1 MFFEIVLFDGRILC
15 FSRNDLLVNWILF
28 FKFYLQKIV
37 FYHWDQGVDFSQ
49 LILGVDT
56 IITLKIQVPKKFLV
70 AITINILENE
80 ILSSRTIYRMVVV
93 TLLFWCPISVKDI
106 ISEWFVSMN
115 SLKTIDVSRF
125 YNTIKHCRCNKH

>member
-15 FSRNDLLVNWILF
+15 FSRNNLLVNWILF
-28 FKFYLQKIV
+28 FKFYLQELI

-56 IITLKIQVPKKFLV
+56 IIILKIQVPKKFLV

-80 ILSSRTIYRMVVV
+80 ILSSRTIYRTVVV

-106 ISEWFVSMN
+106 ISEWFVSMDLWIVWN
-115 SLKTIDVSRF
+115 
-125 YNTIKHCRCNKH
+125 YRCESVLQHYQTLPL

>member
-15 FSRNDLLVNWILF
+15 FSRNNLLVNWILF
-28 FKFYLQKIV
+28 FKFYLQELV

-56 IITLKIQVPKKFLV
+56 IIILKIQVPKKFLV

-80 ILSSRTIYRMVVV
+80 ILSSRTIYRTLVV

-106 ISEWFVSMN
+106 ISEWFVSMDLWIVWN
-115 SLKTIDVSRF
+115 
-125 YNTIKHCRCNKH
+125 YRCESVLQHYQTLPL

>member
-15 FSRNDLLVNWILF
+15 FSRNNLLVNWILF
-28 FKFYLQKIV
+28 FKFYLQELV

-56 IITLKIQVPKKFLV
+56 IIILKIQVPKKFLV

-80 ILSSRTIYRMVVV
+80 ILSSRTIYRTVVV

-106 ISEWFVSMN
+106 ISEWFVSMDLWIVWN
-115 SLKTIDVSRF
+115 
-125 YNTIKHCRCNKH
+125 YRCESVLQHYQTLPL

>member
-15 FSRNDLLVNWILF
+15 FSRNNLLVNWILF
-28 FKFYLQKIV
+28 FKFYLQELV
-37 FYHWDQGVDFSQ
+37 FYHWDQGVVFSQ

-56 IITLKIQVPKKFLV
+56 IIILKIQVPKKFLV

-80 ILSSRTIYRMVVV
+80 ILSSRTIYRTVVV

-106 ISEWFVSMN
+106 ISEWFVSMDLWIVWN
-115 SLKTIDVSRF
+115 
-125 YNTIKHCRCNKH
+125 YRCESVLQHYQTLPL